1 MKDFKL
7 DPRLANDCIVLGK
20 LDFSF
25 LLLMNN
31 SLIPWF
37 ILVPE
42 CSETEIMDLP
52 HSEQARLLRE
62 INIISSF
69 TKSNFEIMKLNIAAI
84 GNIVSQLHIHII
96 GRNHDDFCWPNVV
109 WGSTE
114 KVSYTTEQVLN
125 ISSLLINQLGKDF
138 STFS

>member
-84 GNIVSQLHIHII
+84 GNIVSQLHVHVI
-96 GRNHDDFCWPNVV
+96 GRYKTDPCWPGVV
-109 WGSTE
+109 WGNAPAAPYS
-114 KVSYTTEQVLN
+114 EQQLAD
-125 ISSLLINQLGKDF
+125 IRAKTASLFRPAGE
-138 STFS
+138 